1 MFSTVSW
8 DEFCSLLS
16 GISPDTVLGRVVA
29 IRSEADPQR
38 LKHFTPD
45 QQRIWDEWQRR
56 QAKAMTQKEFDQ
68 EMAELERV
76 ILARCR

>member
-1 MFSTVSW
+1 M
-8 DEFCSLLS
+8 
-16 GISPDTVLGRVVA
+16 LGRVVA

-56 QAKAMTQKEFDQ
+56 QANAMTQKEFER
-68 EMAELERV
+68 EMKKLERD
-76 ILARCR
+76 ILAGCR